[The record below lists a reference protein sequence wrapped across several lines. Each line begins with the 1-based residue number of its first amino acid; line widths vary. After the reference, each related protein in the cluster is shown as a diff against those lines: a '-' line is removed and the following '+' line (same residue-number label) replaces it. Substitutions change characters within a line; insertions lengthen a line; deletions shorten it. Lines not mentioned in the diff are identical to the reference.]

1 MDDLVLTG
9 AAGII
14 GLFLAGVVLLYA
26 IFFVAGLIYA
36 AFVSG
41 EYGGA
46 MSIVC
51 AILIAGSLYMAA
63 GFWLH
68 TTDRI

>member
-14 GLFLAGVVLLYA
+14 GLFLSAVVLLYGVYL
-26 IFFVAGLIYA
+26 IAGLMYA

-41 EYGGA
+41 EYGVVLI
-46 MSIVC
+46 IVG
-51 AILIAGSLYMAA
+51 AILIAGSLYMAT
-63 GFWLH
+63 GVWLRK
-68 TTDRI
+68 TDRI

>member
-14 GLFLAGVVLLYA
+14 GLFLAGVVLLYGM
-26 IFFVAGLIYA
+26 FSVAGLIYA

-41 EYGGA
+41 EYGGILI
-46 MSIVC
+46 IVC
-51 AILIAGSLYMAA
+51 TILVAGSLYMAA

-68 TTDRI
+68 KTDRI

>member
-14 GLFLAGVVLLYA
+14 GLFLAGVVLLYG

-41 EYGGA
+41 EYGGVLI
-46 MSIVC
+46 IVC
-51 AILIAGSLYMAA
+51 GILIAGSLYMAA

>member
-14 GLFLAGVVLLYA
+14 GLFLAVVVLLYGA
-26 IFFVAGLIYA
+26 YTIAGLMYA

-41 EYGGA
+41 EYGVVLT
-46 MSIVC
+46 IVG
-51 AILIAGSLYMAA
+51 AILIAGSMYIAS
-63 GFWLH
+63 GFWLRK
-68 TTDRI
+68 TDRI